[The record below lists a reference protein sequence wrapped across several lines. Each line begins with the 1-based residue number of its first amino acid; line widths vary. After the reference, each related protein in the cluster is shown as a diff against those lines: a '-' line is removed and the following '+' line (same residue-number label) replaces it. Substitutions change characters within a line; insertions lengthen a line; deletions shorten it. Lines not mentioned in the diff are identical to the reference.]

1 MSWSSRLVAVAAATG
16 YVLLL
21 GDGSTAQGFRE
32 QRGWQFRS
40 SSQTQVLLN
49 IEATRIQIN
58 GIGTRSVGS
67 GGTAVGLGSG
77 ALGSGLSVTNSP
89 GNRQSSSSSTANATS
104 GTTTYNVTI
113 RGDRND
119 VTVDGYLNLNVDQNS
134 EGMDSAITNQ

>member
-1 MSWSSRLVAVAAATG
+1 MLWSSRLIAALAVAG
-16 YVLLL
+16 YVLL
-21 GDGSTAQGFRE
+21 GDGIAAQGFRE
-32 QRGWQFRS
+32 QGGWQFRS

-49 IEATRIQIN
+49 IEATRVQIN
-58 GIGTRSVGS
+58 GIGVRSVGT
-67 GGTAVGLGSG
+67 GGTALGLGSG